1 MVGGDLRKAC
11 LLSGVEVGGERDHV
25 GEGTYPLTLPPS
37 LLPPSPCHPP
47 ASSCRFPT
55 PLSALTDPAWNRGPS
70 PAALSDPLFTEG
82 RVCLKPELGKW
93 RAGVEGRIF
102 SITAE
107 IRDIRTYTLKRE
119 VIWSPKKAIKQ
130 TRSVG
135 IRDQN
140 CEVNRLSG
148 LRQVTFNPR
157 ASFSLLQAGAV
168 LELINFAGCLEIHDQ
183 RLEQGRRRFCV
194 AVTLVPRKMKASS
207 FFYHHPPNPHTGQ
220 WEKVTCRLYQVFT
233 CISLKPCLSRVSEHR
248 YWVILVT
255 FSVGLSCNDFILTFL
270 LFRNFMQGWWCHCL
284 GVGLWWFGFLGY
296 SSCLVMILLKAAPW
310 NLAESPK
317 FDLRTEKG

>member
-1 MVGGDLRKAC
+1 MHNNCKKLCFFLEKVLEPYPPQHAAIYKSAISSLKMIEFLWQSICDFVYLYVVWSSVLFSLCMQPFQHHIARFLFFMYPMVGGDLRKAPFTLRGRGGWGKRSC
-11 LLSGVEVGGERDHV
+11 RGRNLSPNPTPH
-25 GEGTYPLTLPPS
+25 
-37 LLPPSPCHPP
+37 LLPPSACHPP

-70 PAALSDPLFTEG
+70 PVALSDPLFTEG
-82 RVCLKPELGKW
+82 GVCLEPELGKW

-102 SITAE
+102 SITTE
-107 IRDIRTYTLKRE
+107 IREIWTCTLKRE

-140 CEVNRLSG
+140 CEANRLSG
-148 LRQVTFNPR
+148 LRQVTFNLR

-207 FFYHHPPNPHTGQ
+207 FFTTPQTPVPDN
-220 WEKVTCRLYQVFT
+220 EK
-233 CISLKPCLSRVSEHR
+233 K
-248 YWVILVT
+248 
-255 FSVGLSCNDFILTFL
+255 
-270 LFRNFMQGWWCHCL
+270 
-284 GVGLWWFGFLGY
+284 
-296 SSCLVMILLKAAPW
+296 
-310 NLAESPK
+310 
-317 FDLRTEKG
+317 